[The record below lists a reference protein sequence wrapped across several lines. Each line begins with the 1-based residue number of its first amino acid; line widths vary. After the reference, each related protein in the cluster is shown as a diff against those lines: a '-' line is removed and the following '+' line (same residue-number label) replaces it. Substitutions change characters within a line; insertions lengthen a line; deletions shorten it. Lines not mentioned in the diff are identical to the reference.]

1 MASEITAD
9 GDIIAPLNITHP
21 TPSFNLQGFQW
32 APVGDGPP
40 TKHRRAVQA
49 QLRDDDTEIPDAP
62 AEAPE
67 HQPPESGIG
76 QGDEQIHQPG
86 GPGSNPQ
93 NLLPFP
99 LEQFKGAW
107 AGNGF
112 NLVWVPRQFTGQPQ
126 DEGDGPNDARLLLSL
141 TTEQMTF
148 GQTLGRI
155 PNRGF
160 RQQEDIFLHGLP
172 YFQTIQ
178 DTTNPETGK
187 GNKPR
192 SDVASGIH
200 FEPGVWLYVPAADFQ
215 EGKDTVVRMASI
227 PHGTTINAQGF
238 IPERNHDTV
247 LGGAPRRPT
256 FPTLDTTPFRIG
268 KPKIKIDAFHKHMD
282 ATLEKKHGPL
292 RIPADL
298 AAFDENQKAPFDE
311 NQNGTGRINTAII
324 HNPNLVLEKAISQLD
339 IKETI
344 EFTVTTGQ
352 PKEKLNAGGTA
363 NIAFLAGKQEP
374 VTEEADPSE
383 PIKGVTIQSP
393 GTGDSPNAHSD
404 FMTSTFYIER
414 IEYDVVVGRMDPG
427 TTQILLASLP
437 PGATAPTPRFAITAP
452 PSGVSERKT
461 IKVPGIQ
468 IQYSQNVNLNFGL
481 PLAMLTWPHVSVAT
495 LVPTDPQPFQMKDEE

>member
-9 GDIIAPLNITHP
+9 GDIIAPLNITQP

-40 TKHRRAVQA
+40 TIHRRAVQA
-49 QLRDDDTEIPDAP
+49 QLQSGDTEIPDAP

-67 HQPPESGIG
+67 HQPPQSGIG

-112 NLVWVPRQFTGQPQ
+112 NLVWVPHQFTGDRPQ
-126 DEGDGPNDARLLLSL
+126 DEGDGFNDARLLLSL

-160 RQQEDIFLHGLP
+160 GQQKDIFLHGLP

-215 EGKDTVVRMASI
+215 EEKDTVVRMASI

-238 IPERNHDTV
+238 IPEKNHNTV
-247 LGGAPRRPT
+247 LGGAPGRPT
-256 FPTLDTTPFRIG
+256 FKSLDTTPFEIG
-268 KPKIKIDAFHKHMD
+268 KPEKKALVFRKHMD
-282 ATLEKKHGPL
+282 ATLKKQHGPL

-298 AAFDENQKAPFDE
+298 APFDE
-311 NQNGTGRINTAII
+311 NQDGTGRINTAII
-324 HNPNLVLEKAISQLD
+324 RNPNLVLEKAISQLD

-344 EFTVTTGQ
+344 EFTVTTGH
-352 PKEKLNAGGTA
+352 PKDKLNAGGTA

-374 VTEEADPSE
+374 VTEEADPSK
-383 PIKGVTIQSP
+383 PIKGITIQSP
-393 GTGDSPNAHSD
+393 GQEDSPNAHSD

-414 IEYDVVVGRMDPG
+414 IEYDVVVGRMEPG

-437 PGATAPTPRFAITAP
+437 AGATAPTPRFAITAP

-481 PLAMLTWPHVSVAT
+481 PQFMLTWPHVSVAT
-495 LVPTDPQPFQMKDEE
+495 LVPTDPQPFQMTGEE